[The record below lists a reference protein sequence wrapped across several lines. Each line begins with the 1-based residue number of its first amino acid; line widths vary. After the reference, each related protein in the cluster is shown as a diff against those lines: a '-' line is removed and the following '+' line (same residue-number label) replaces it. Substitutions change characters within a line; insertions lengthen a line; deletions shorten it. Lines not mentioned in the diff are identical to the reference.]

1 MTDLRRRTIT
11 GAVYAIVVLS
21 AAFSPLLVFTIIVAF
36 AFGIALRELWE
47 LRRAGSVAAV
57 ELLALVLGAVSL
69 IYLRSLV
76 DRGAAHGVAAGLPVW
91 LLLAIGATWA
101 ADVGAYAIGSV
112 AGKRKL
118 APRISPGKTWEGA
131 FGGFGGAALAVLGI
145 SALFGLGRPE
155 AAVAAVT
162 IGPFALAGD
171 LLESLLKRRAG
182 VKDSG
187 TLFPGH
193 GGLLDR
199 VDSLLVVAPL
209 VAALTVAAGL
219 R

>member
-1 MTDLRRRTIT
+1 MKDLRRRTIT
-11 GAVYAIVVLS
+11 GLVYAVAVLA
-21 AAFSPLLVFTIIVAF
+21 AAFSPPIVFAILVAG
-36 AFGIALRELWE
+36 ALGIGLRELWD
-47 LRRAGSVAAV
+47 LRRAGSVVVIQLIVVLAGGGC
-57 ELLALVLGAVSL
+57 LL
-69 IYLRSLV
+69 ILRSLG
-76 DRGAAHGVAAGLPVW
+76 DRGAAHGAGAGLPVW

-101 ADVGAYAIGSV
+101 ADISAYAIGSV
-112 AGKRKL
+112 AGRRKI
-118 APRISPGKTWEGA
+118 APRISPGKTWEGT
-131 FGGFGGAALAVLGI
+131 FGGFGGAAFAVLGI

-162 IGPFALAGD
+162 IGPAAFAGD

-193 GGLLDR
+193 GGMLDR

-209 VAALTVAAGL
+209 VAVLTVAAGL
-219 R
+219 G